1 MRLKRA
7 RQEEVTQEE
16 SRPGFPRKMEVAAPG
31 MPVLWG
37 SDLQE
42 NTSGLQLHPGC
53 LAWLCLCLHA
63 GFNQLSLLLY
73 TSQVSLFV
81 GQGLAV
87 EPHTDSVCPHS
98 CLHEPQGTGAASPE
112 HSTALFLLASA
123 GG

>member
-1 MRLKRA
+1 MGGLKRE

-16 SRPGFPRKMEVAAPG
+16 SRPGLPRKMEVAAPG

-98 CLHEPQGTGAASPE
+98 SLHEP
-112 HSTALFLLASA
+112 
-123 GG
+123 